1 MRLVSAVAALGLL
14 APTFAVAA
22 PPAAAALKERPG
34 VWAQDYVPRPADPNV
49 RFGKLSNGMRYAVM
63 RNATPKGAASVRL
76 YVAAG
81 SLDETDEQQGLAHF
95 LEHMAFKGSDKF
107 PGDDNVVKT
116 LERMG
121 LAFGA
126 DTNAGTSFDQ
136 TVYKYDLPH
145 LGPNDLSTA
154 LSILRGQ
161 AGDLTLS
168 QAAMDPERGVVLSEE
183 RLRDTPGY
191 QAGKAQIAF
200 FLDGQRAPSRWPIGQ
215 TEVLTNAPVSQI
227 RAFYEAH
234 YRPEECAVVA
244 VGDFDPAVVE
254 AQIKSRFS
262 DWMGKGAPPPRAA
275 LGVVKPRGSEVRLFS
290 RAGVTPSVQVVWV
303 GAYDDSADTF
313 AHERSELVRELGLS
327 ILSRRLSTLAQGERP
342 PFIAAG
348 ASFSPFVHSAQLAS
362 IGVTTAPERW
372 REGLVATLIEQR
384 RIERFGVT
392 KAELDREIAESRAA
406 LVNAS
411 AGAATRRTPQ
421 LADAI
426 VRSASDATV
435 FSSPA
440 QDLAEF
446 EQAVKTVTA
455 AEVSG
460 KLKTVFSGSGPLV
473 FVSSPTPIEGG
484 EAAVTQALKAAHSV
498 AVTPPAVQAV
508 QAWPYEHLG
517 PTATVTA
524 RREVK
529 DLGVTFATLSNGVRV
544 SIKPTA
550 FRKDQ
555 VLVAARFGHGRL
567 GLPTDAAS
575 TTWAAPNFLI
585 QGGTRELTN
594 DQIDRLGASRV
605 ASTSLSLQ
613 DDAWALAGATRPQ
626 DLAFQMQL
634 MAAYLSRPGF
644 RPEAF
649 RRTQASALQVAD
661 TLGATPSGVLGR
673 DFGLLTHAGDKRW
686 EALPGAADIKATTP
700 EAVRALLE
708 PAMSGDPVDVVIVG
722 DVTVEAALAVAART
736 FGALPKRHGP
746 TKPAAAGLDTRFPA
760 AGRVERLHTG
770 RADQAVALVAWPTQ
784 DLFADP
790 QTARATGMATEI
802 LQLRLTDQ
810 LRGVEGSTYS
820 PAAQSTNSEVFAG
833 YGFVFAQVETPPAK
847 IASFFA
853 NVDRI
858 AASLA
863 AAPPTADEL
872 IRARE
877 PRIEQRRKNQETNE
891 YWATVL
897 ARAQADPRELQM
909 ARDLVP
915 GTQKVTSADVQ
926 VAAARFLRPETAW
939 RVVVRAAD
947 PAPGAPV
954 SAPIGPATPPRPPV
968 VKPDAQPPAPGSQTK
983 TGSTTA
989 APQTPPA

>member
-1 MRLVSAVAALGLL
+1 MRLL
-14 APTFAVAA
+14 FAVASLA
-22 PPAAAALKERPG
+22 VLLPAVATSAPAALETLKERPG
-34 VWAQDYVPRPADPNV
+34 VWAQTYVPRPADPNA
-49 RFGKLSNGMRYAVM
+49 RFGVLANGMRYAVM

-81 SLDETDEQQGLAHF
+81 SLDETEDQQGLAHF
-95 LEHMAFKGSDKF
+95 LEHMAFKGSATF

-145 LGPNDLSTA
+145 LGPNDLATA

-191 QAGKAQIAF
+191 QAGKAQIGF
-200 FLDGQRAPSRWPIGQ
+200 FLEGQRAPSRWPIGR
-215 TEVLTNAPVSQI
+215 TEVLAKAPVSRI

-234 YRPEECAVVA
+234 YRPEQAAVVA
-244 VGDFDPAVVE
+244 VGDFDPATVE
-254 AQIKSRFS
+254 AQIKARFS
-262 DWMGKGAPPPRAA
+262 DWKGKGATPPLVA
-275 LGVVKPRGSEVRLFS
+275 LGEVKPRGSQVRLFT
-290 RAGVTPSVQVVWV
+290 RPGVTPSVQVVWV
-303 GAYDDSADTF
+303 GGYDDTADTF

-327 ILSRRLSTLAQGERP
+327 VLSRRLSTIAQGERP

-348 ASFSPFVHSAQLAS
+348 ASYSPFVHSAELAS
-362 IGVTTAPERW
+362 IGVTTAPDRW
-372 REGLVATLIEQR
+372 REGLVATLLEQR

-392 KAELDREIAESRAA
+392 QAELDREIAEARTA
-406 LVNAS
+406 LVNAA
-411 AGAATRRTPQ
+411 AGAATRRTPE

-435 FSSPA
+435 FTSAA

-446 EQAVKTVTA
+446 DQAVKTLTA
-455 AEVSG
+455 AEVSA
-460 KLKTVFSGSGPLV
+460 KLKTVFAGAGPLV
-473 FVSSPTPIEGG
+473 FVSSPKPIEGG
-484 EAAVTQALKAAHSV
+484 EGAVTDALAAARTL
-498 AVTPPAVQAV
+498 AVTPPVAQATLN
-508 QAWPYEHLG
+508 WPYENLG

-524 RREVK
+524 RREVA

-544 SIKPTA
+544 TIKPTA

-567 GLPTDAAS
+567 GLPTDVAS
-575 TTWAAPNFLI
+575 PTWAVPNFFVR
-585 QGGTRELTN
+585 GGTRELTY
-594 DQIDRLGASRV
+594 DEIDRLGASRV

-626 DLAFQMQL
+626 DLGFQMQL

-649 RRTQASALQVAD
+649 RQTQAGALQVAD
-661 TLGATPSGVLGR
+661 TLGSTPSGVLGR
-673 DFGLLTHAGDKRW
+673 DFGVLTHSGDRRW
-686 EALPGAADIKATTP
+686 EALPSPAAITATTP
-700 EAVRALLE
+700 QAVRALLE
-708 PAMSGDPVDVVIVG
+708 PALAGDPIDVVIVG
-722 DVTVEAALAVAART
+722 DVTVEAALATAART

-746 TKPAAAGLDTRFPA
+746 TKPDAKALEVRFPA
-760 AGRVERLHTG
+760 AGQVDRVHTG
-770 RADQAVALVAWPTQ
+770 RADQAVAMVAWPTQ

-820 PAAQSTNSEVFAG
+820 PAAQSTNSEVFSR
-833 YGFVFAQVETPPAK
+833 YGFVFAQVETPPDK
-847 IASFFA
+847 VASFFA
-853 NVDRI
+853 NVDRL

-863 AAPPTADEL
+863 ASPPTPDEL

-915 GTQKVTSADVQ
+915 GTQKVTAADVQ
-926 VAAARFLRPETAW
+926 AAAARFFRPDAAW

-947 PAPGAPV
+947 PAPAGASGLVPI
-954 SAPIGPATPPRPPV
+954 APAGPPRPPV
-968 VKPDAQPPAPGSQTK
+968 IKPDATPPVPGSQTK
-983 TGSTTA
+983 TVR
-989 APQTPPA
+989 